1 MCLESK
7 CKQFP
12 RAILIAFRTGI
23 KTGIPRSCGGF
34 PYLYKLVFYIAFL
47 SHLTGF
53 SPKPITMPTIEPT
66 HITALNTKPSIC
78 SVIRCF
84 TPSLC
89 ILFGVCAKSRQ
100 SGETN
105 CIWINYG
112 ILYQRIARGGNGGR
126 LAMSLPYRRKSV
138 SRYLHRNFEAGF
150 SGFRVKHGMVIVFL
164 NTLGNQQG

>member
-1 MCLESK
+1 V
-7 CKQFP
+7 
-12 RAILIAFRTGI
+12 
-23 KTGIPRSCGGF
+23 GF
-34 PYLYKLVFYIAFL
+34 PYLYKLVFYTAFL

-66 HITALNTKPSIC
+66 HITVLNTKPSIC
-78 SVIRCF
+78 SVIRLF

-112 ILYQRIARGGNGGR
+112 ILYQRIAIGQNLSR
-126 LAMSLPYRRKSV
+126 LATPLNFLSPLHSPVMLLWLTHKSYP
-138 SRYLHRNFEAGF
+138 SYNP
-150 SGFRVKHGMVIVFL
+150 S
-164 NTLGNQQG
+164 